1 MHEKSAFL
9 STASKIKTHNLRSGL
24 HEASHRRTDESS
36 EFAVYNLTTNV
47 FGFSFRGSAYELFGI
62 NP

>member
-9 STASKIKTHNLRSGL
+9 STSSKIKTHNLRSGL
-24 HEASHRRTDESS
+24 HEANHRRTDESS

-47 FGFSFRGSAYELFGI
+47 YWISYMLVNVFLEVI
-62 NP
+62 